1 MGCAETDL
9 GWRLTFPPGLS
20 LCCPL
25 STPRPLRPWLLWQ
38 LLNISWWEKQAR
50 TSRMVTLVKR
60 AMKSAQHTLQEDKFR
75 FRSLTSNPV
84 HFPSLKKHY
93 NPPFRPVKAVR
104 NMCTAFESKT
114 NFLMGTKGV
123 SYHNVTN
130 RITTY
135 LTYRMYCIVCF
146 ALKHNMMDRN
156 VSYRIF
162 SVSEQIESYW
172 SILHHIVS
180 YSNTI
185 LVSLPTHQKH
195 CDTLWRL
202 QINRADTS
210 VSDETERV
218 SAQLLLKH
226 LKCFTDDT
234 KLLKRL

>member
-1 MGCAETDL
+1 M
-9 GWRLTFPPGLS
+9 
-20 LCCPL
+20 
-25 STPRPLRPWLLWQ
+25 
-38 LLNISWWEKQAR
+38 
-50 TSRMVTLVKR
+50 
-60 AMKSAQHTLQEDKFR
+60 
-75 FRSLTSNPV
+75 
-84 HFPSLKKHY
+84 
-93 NPPFRPVKAVR
+93 KAVS

-123 SYHNVTN
+123 SYHNVSN

-135 LTYRMYCIVCF
+135 LTYRIYCIVWITTWRIVTYHMYCIVCF

-195 CDTLWRL
+195 WHFVTAADQQSRHISVWWDRKSFSTTPVETSEVLYRRHKVIEEI
-202 QINRADTS
+202 INETQGIS
-210 VSDETERV
+210 KSLTERDWKIKMSYV
-218 SAQLLLKH
+218 WIIQDS
-226 LKCFTDDT
+226 
-234 KLLKRL
+234 RVREI

>member
-1 MGCAETDL
+1 M
-9 GWRLTFPPGLS
+9 
-20 LCCPL
+20 
-25 STPRPLRPWLLWQ
+25 
-38 LLNISWWEKQAR
+38 
-50 TSRMVTLVKR
+50 
-60 AMKSAQHTLQEDKFR
+60 
-75 FRSLTSNPV
+75 
-84 HFPSLKKHY
+84 
-93 NPPFRPVKAVR
+93 KAVR

-135 LTYRMYCIVCF
+135 LTYRIYCIVWITTWWIVTCRMYCIVCF

-218 SAQLLLKH
+218 SAHLLLKH

>member
-1 MGCAETDL
+1 M
-9 GWRLTFPPGLS
+9 
-20 LCCPL
+20 
-25 STPRPLRPWLLWQ
+25 
-38 LLNISWWEKQAR
+38 
-50 TSRMVTLVKR
+50 
-60 AMKSAQHTLQEDKFR
+60 
-75 FRSLTSNPV
+75 
-84 HFPSLKKHY
+84 
-93 NPPFRPVKAVR
+93 KAVS

-135 LTYRMYCIVCF
+135 LTYRIYCIVWITTWRIVTYHMYCIVCF

-202 QINRADTS
+202 QINRADRS
-210 VSDETERV
+210 VSDETERD
-218 SAQLLLKH
+218 SAHLLLKH

>member
-1 MGCAETDL
+1 
-9 GWRLTFPPGLS
+9 
-20 LCCPL
+20 
-25 STPRPLRPWLLWQ
+25 
-38 LLNISWWEKQAR
+38 
-50 TSRMVTLVKR
+50 
-60 AMKSAQHTLQEDKFR
+60 
-75 FRSLTSNPV
+75 
-84 HFPSLKKHY
+84 
-93 NPPFRPVKAVR
+93 
-104 NMCTAFESKT
+104 MCTAFESKT
-114 NFLMGTKGV
+114 NFFMGTKGV

-195 CDTLWRL
+195 WHFVTAADQQSRHISVWWDRKRFSTTPVETSEVLYRRHKVIEEI
-202 QINRADTS
+202 IN
-210 VSDETERV
+210 ETQGISKSLTEIDWKIKMSYVWIIQDSRV
-218 SAQLLLKH
+218 
-226 LKCFTDDT
+226 
-234 KLLKRL
+234 REI